1 MFRREICNID
11 RIFVQTGLNILAF
24 THRNLD
30 VRKIGLLHIEK
41 DDQQGRLRE
50 LKSELC
56 LIELCFLSTCNRIE
70 FTFVCDYQWEEEHTL
85 KLISALYSSLTKH
98 QILEFVAQVEHYA
111 EYNAVDH
118 ALAVASSI
126 DSLIIGEREIITQ
139 VRTAFEFCR
148 DAGLSGDLIR
158 LLMKQVIQT
167 AKKVYTETS
176 IASKPVSV
184 VSLAYHQL
192 KKFNIPLDARILFI
206 GAGVTNT
213 TMGRFLKKHGF
224 KNFVVFNRTYEK
236 AQTLA
241 EEIRGIPFA
250 LVDLKN
256 YQNGFDV
263 IITCTG
269 ADSHIIN
276 KEIYENL
283 LAGETDKKIVIDL
296 AIPQDLDPEIIE
308 KHKIDYISVAHL
320 QLISNQNLKERT
332 KEIKHVEEILSLGN
346 SEFFTLLKERSV
358 ENAMREVPEQIK
370 SIKSAAINEVFRK
383 DIENMD
389 PQSRE
394 ILEKVIGYMEK
405 KYISGPMLLAKTIIL
420 ENA

>member
-1 MFRREICNID
+1 
-11 RIFVQTGLNILAF
+11 VQTGLNILAF

-30 VRKIGLLHIEK
+30 VSKIGLLHIDK
-41 DDQQGRLRE
+41 DFQSNRLLE
-50 LKSELC
+50 LKSELG
-56 LIELCFLSTCNRIE
+56 IKELCFLSTCNRVE
-70 FTFVCDYQWEEEHTL
+70 FTLVCEFEWLEVHTT
-85 KLISALYSSLTKH
+85 KLLSVLYADFTDIQISDFTN
-98 QILEFVAQVEHYA
+98 QVEHYA
-111 EYNAVDH
+111 EYNAVEH

-126 DSLIIGEREIITQ
+126 DSMIVGEREIITQ
-139 VRTAFEFCR
+139 VRMAFEFCR
-148 DAGLSGDLIR
+148 DAGLTGDLIR

-213 TMGRFLKKHGF
+213 TMARFLKKHGF

-241 EEIRGIPFA
+241 EEIRGIPLA

-269 ADSHIIN
+269 ADNHIIT
-276 KEIYENL
+276 KEIYDSL
-283 LAGETDKKIVIDL
+283 LVGESNKKIVIDL
-296 AIPQDLDPEIIE
+296 AIPQDLDPAIIE

-320 QLISNQNLKERT
+320 QVISNQNLKERT
-332 KEIKHVEEILSLGN
+332 KEIKHVEEILNEGN
-346 SEFFTLLKERSV
+346 TEFFSLLKERSV

-370 SIKSAAINEVFRK
+370 SIKSAAMNEVFRK
-383 DIENMD
+383 DIENLD

-394 ILEKVIGYMEK
+394 VLEKVIGYMEK
-405 KYISGPMLLAKTIIL
+405 KYISGPMLLAKKIIL

>member
-1 MFRREICNID
+1 M
-11 RIFVQTGLNILAF
+11 QTGLNILAF

-30 VRKIGLLHIEK
+30 VSKIGLLHIDK
-41 DDQQGRLRE
+41 DFQSNRLLE
-50 LKSELC
+50 LKSELG
-56 LIELCFLSTCNRIE
+56 IKELCFLSTCNRVE
-70 FTFVCDYQWEEEHTL
+70 FTLVCEFEWLEVHTT
-85 KLISALYSSLTKH
+85 KLLSVLYADFTDIQISDFTN
-98 QILEFVAQVEHYA
+98 QVEHYA
-111 EYNAVDH
+111 EYNAVEH

-126 DSLIIGEREIITQ
+126 DSMIVGEREIITQ
-139 VRTAFEFCR
+139 VRMAFEFCR
-148 DAGLSGDLIR
+148 DAGLTGDLIR

-213 TMGRFLKKHGF
+213 TMARFLKKHGF

-241 EEIRGIPFA
+241 EEIRGIPLA

-269 ADSHIIN
+269 ADNHIIT
-276 KEIYENL
+276 KEIYESL
-283 LAGETDKKIVIDL
+283 LVGESNKKIVIDL
-296 AIPQDLDPEIIE
+296 AIPQDLDPAIIE

-320 QLISNQNLKERT
+320 QVISNQNLKERT
-332 KEIKHVEEILSLGN
+332 KEIKHVEEILNEGN
-346 SEFFTLLKERSV
+346 TEFFSLLKERSV

-370 SIKSAAINEVFRK
+370 SIKSAAMNEVFRK
-383 DIENMD
+383 DIENLD

-394 ILEKVIGYMEK
+394 VLEKVIGYMEK
-405 KYISGPMLLAKTIIL
+405 KYISGPMLLAKKIIL

>member
-1 MFRREICNID
+1 
-11 RIFVQTGLNILAF
+11 VQTGLNILAF

-30 VRKIGLLHIEK
+30 VSKIGLLHIDK
-41 DDQQGRLRE
+41 TDQPERLRE
-50 LKSELC
+50 LKSKLG
-56 LIELCFLSTCNRIE
+56 LVELCFLTTCNRVE
-70 FTFVCDYQWEEEHTL
+70 FTFVSDYEWQEDQTFNLLSMLYPNLNESQ
-85 KLISALYSSLTKH
+85 ISDFSIH
-98 QILEFVAQVEHYA
+98 VEHYA

-126 DSLIIGEREIITQ
+126 DSMIVGEREIITQ

-148 DAGLSGDLIR
+148 DNELTGDLIR
-158 LLMKQVIQT
+158 ILMKQVIET

-213 TMGRFLKKHGF
+213 TMARFLKKHGF

-236 AQTLA
+236 AHTLA
-241 EEIRGIPFA
+241 EEIRGIPISLA
-250 LVDLKN
+250 DLKN

-269 ADSHIIN
+269 ADNHIIT
-276 KEIYENL
+276 KEIYESL
-283 LAGETDKKIVIDL
+283 LVGEKNKKIVIDL

-308 KHKIDYISVAHL
+308 NHKIDYISVAHL
-320 QLISNQNLKERT
+320 QVISNENLKERT
-332 KEIKHVEEILSLGN
+332 KEIKHVEEILSQGN
-346 SEFFTLLKERSV
+346 AEFFSLLKERSV
-358 ENAMREVPEQIK
+358 ERAMREVPEQIK
-370 SIKSAAINEVFRK
+370 SIKSFAINEVFRK

-389 PQSRE
+389 PESRE
-394 ILEKVIGYMEK
+394 VLEKVIGYMEK
-405 KYISGPMLLAKTIIL
+405 KYISGPMLLAKKIIL
-420 ENA
+420 ENV

>member
-1 MFRREICNID
+1 M
-11 RIFVQTGLNILAF
+11 QTGLNILAF

-30 VRKIGLLHIEK
+30 VSKIGLLHIDK
-41 DDQQGRLRE
+41 DFQPNRLLE
-50 LKSELC
+50 LKSELG
-56 LIELCFLSTCNRIE
+56 IKELCFLSTCNRVE
-70 FTFVCDYQWEEEHTL
+70 FTLVCDFEWLEVHTT
-85 KLISALYSSLTKH
+85 KLLSVLYADFTDIQIS
-98 QILEFVAQVEHYA
+98 EFTNQVEHYA
-111 EYNAVDH
+111 EYNAVEH

-126 DSLIIGEREIITQ
+126 DSMIVGEREIITQ
-139 VRTAFEFCR
+139 VRMAFEFCR
-148 DAGLSGDLIR
+148 DAGLTGDLIR

-213 TMGRFLKKHGF
+213 TMARFLKKHGF

-241 EEIRGIPFA
+241 EEIRGIPLA

-269 ADSHIIN
+269 ADNHIIT
-276 KEIYENL
+276 KEIYDCL
-283 LAGETDKKIVIDL
+283 LVGESNKKIVIDL
-296 AIPQDLDPEIIE
+296 AIPQDLDPTIIE
-308 KHKIDYISVAHL
+308 KHKIDYISIAHL
-320 QLISNQNLKERT
+320 QVISNQNLKERT
-332 KEIKHVEEILSLGN
+332 KEIKHVEEILNEGN
-346 SEFFTLLKERSV
+346 TEFYSLLKERSV

-370 SIKSAAINEVFRK
+370 SIKSAAMNEVFRK
-383 DIENMD
+383 DIENLD

-394 ILEKVIGYMEK
+394 VLEKVIGYMEK
-405 KYISGPMLLAKTIIL
+405 KYISGPMLLAKKIIL

>member
-1 MFRREICNID
+1 
-11 RIFVQTGLNILAF
+11 
-24 THRNLD
+24 
-30 VRKIGLLHIEK
+30 
-41 DDQQGRLRE
+41 
-50 LKSELC
+50 
-56 LIELCFLSTCNRIE
+56 
-70 FTFVCDYQWEEEHTL
+70 
-85 KLISALYSSLTKH
+85 
-98 QILEFVAQVEHYA
+98 
-111 EYNAVDH
+111 
-118 ALAVASSI
+118 
-126 DSLIIGEREIITQ
+126 
-139 VRTAFEFCR
+139 
-148 DAGLSGDLIR
+148 
-158 LLMKQVIQT
+158 
-167 AKKVYTETS
+167 
-176 IASKPVSV
+176 
-184 VSLAYHQL
+184 
-192 KKFNIPLDARILFI
+192 
-206 GAGVTNT
+206 
-213 TMGRFLKKHGF
+213 LKKHGF

-241 EEIRGIPFA
+241 EEIRGIPLA

-276 KEIYENL
+276 KDIYEDL
-283 LAGETDKKIVIDL
+283 LAGEIDKKIVIDL

-370 SIKSAAINEVFRK
+370 SIKSVAINEVFRK

-405 KYISGPMLLAKTIIL
+405 KYISGPMLLAKKIIL

>member
-1 MFRREICNID
+1 MKI
-11 RIFVQTGLNILAF
+11 VQTGLNILAF

-30 VRKIGLLHIEK
+30 VSKIGLLHIDK
-41 DDQQGRLRE
+41 SDQPDRLGE
-50 LKSELC
+50 LKTKLD
-56 LIELCFLSTCNRIE
+56 LVELCFLSTCNRVE
-70 FTFVCDYQWEEEHTL
+70 FTFVCDYEWQEEHTFNL
-85 KLISALYSSLTKH
+85 LSTLYPNLSGSQISDFSNH
-98 QILEFVAQVEHYA
+98 VEHYA

-126 DSLIIGEREIITQ
+126 DSMIVGEREIITQ

-148 DAGLSGDLIR
+148 EIGLTGDLIR
-158 LLMKQVIQT
+158 ILMKQVIET

-213 TMGRFLKKHGF
+213 TMARFLKKHGF

-236 AQTLA
+236 AHTLA
-241 EEIRGIPFA
+241 EEIRGIPMA
-250 LVDLKN
+250 LADLKN

-263 IITCTG
+263 ILTCTG
-269 ADSHIIN
+269 ADNHIIT
-276 KEIYENL
+276 KEIYESL
-283 LAGETDKKIVIDL
+283 LVGESNKKIVIDL

-308 KHKIDYISVAHL
+308 KHKIDYISISHL
-320 QLISNQNLKERT
+320 QVISNQNLLERT
-332 KEIKHVEEILSLGN
+332 KEIKFVEEILSQGN
-346 SEFFTLLKERSV
+346 ADFFVLLKERTV
-358 ENAMREVPEQIK
+358 ERAMREVPEQIK

-383 DIENMD
+383 DIENLD
-389 PQSRE
+389 PESRE
-394 ILEKVIGYMEK
+394 VLEKVIGYMEK
-405 KYISGPMLLAKTIIL
+405 KYISGPMLLAKKIIL

>member
-1 MFRREICNID
+1 M
-11 RIFVQTGLNILAF
+11 QTGLNILAF

-30 VRKIGLLHIEK
+30 VSKIGLLHIDK
-41 DDQQGRLRE
+41 DFQSNRLLE
-50 LKSELC
+50 LKSELG
-56 LIELCFLSTCNRIE
+56 IKELCFLSTCNRVE
-70 FTFVCDYQWEEEHTL
+70 FTLVCEFEWLEVHTT
-85 KLISALYSSLTKH
+85 KLLSVLYADFTDIQISDFTN
-98 QILEFVAQVEHYA
+98 QVEHYA
-111 EYNAVDH
+111 EYNAVEH

-126 DSLIIGEREIITQ
+126 DSMIVGEREIITQ
-139 VRTAFEFCR
+139 VRMAFEFCR
-148 DAGLSGDLIR
+148 DAGLTGDLIR

-213 TMGRFLKKHGF
+213 TMARFLKKHGF

-241 EEIRGIPFA
+241 EEIRGIPLA

-269 ADSHIIN
+269 ADNHIIT
-276 KEIYENL
+276 KEIYDSL
-283 LAGETDKKIVIDL
+283 LVGESNKKIVIDL
-296 AIPQDLDPEIIE
+296 AIPQDLDPAIIE

-320 QLISNQNLKERT
+320 QVISNQNLKERT
-332 KEIKHVEEILSLGN
+332 KEIKHVEEILNEGN
-346 SEFFTLLKERSV
+346 TEFFSLLKERSV

-370 SIKSAAINEVFRK
+370 SIKSAAMNEVFRK
-383 DIENMD
+383 DIENLD

-394 ILEKVIGYMEK
+394 VLEKVIGYMEK
-405 KYISGPMLLAKTIIL
+405 KYISGPMLLAKKIIL

>member
-1 MFRREICNID
+1 M
-11 RIFVQTGLNILAF
+11 QTGLNILAF

-30 VRKIGLLHIEK
+30 VSKIGLLHIDK
-41 DDQQGRLRE
+41 TDQPERLRE
-50 LKSELC
+50 LKSKLG
-56 LIELCFLSTCNRIE
+56 IVELCFLTTCNRVE
-70 FTFVCDYQWEEEHTL
+70 LTFVIDYEWQEDHTFNL
-85 KLISALYSSLTKH
+85 LSMLYPNLNESQISDFSIH
-98 QILEFVAQVEHYA
+98 VEHYA

-126 DSLIIGEREIITQ
+126 DSMIVGEREIITQ

-148 DAGLSGDLIR
+148 DNGLTGDLIR
-158 LLMKQVIQT
+158 ILMKQVIET

-213 TMGRFLKKHGF
+213 TMARFLKKHGF

-236 AQTLA
+236 AHTLA
-241 EEIRGIPFA
+241 EEIRGIPVSLA
-250 LVDLKN
+250 DLKN

-269 ADSHIIN
+269 ADNHIIT
-276 KEIYENL
+276 KEIYESL
-283 LAGETDKKIVIDL
+283 LVGEKNKKIVIDL

-308 KHKIDYISVAHL
+308 NHKIDYISVAHL
-320 QLISNQNLKERT
+320 QVISNENLKERT
-332 KEIKHVEEILSLGN
+332 KEIKHVEEILSQGN
-346 SEFFTLLKERSV
+346 TEFFSLLKERSV
-358 ENAMREVPEQIK
+358 ERAMREVPEQIK
-370 SIKSAAINEVFRK
+370 SIKSFAINEVFRK

-389 PQSRE
+389 PESRE
-394 ILEKVIGYMEK
+394 VLEKVIGYMEK
-405 KYISGPMLLAKTIIL
+405 KYISGPMLLAKKIIL
-420 ENA
+420 ENV

>member
-1 MFRREICNID
+1 
-11 RIFVQTGLNILAF
+11 VQTGLNILAF

-30 VRKIGLLHIEK
+30 VSKIGLLHIDK
-41 DDQQGRLRE
+41 DFQPNRLLE
-50 LKSELC
+50 LKSELG
-56 LIELCFLSTCNRIE
+56 IKELCFLSTCNRVE
-70 FTFVCDYQWEEEHTL
+70 FTLVCDFEWLEVHTT
-85 KLISALYSSLTKH
+85 KLLSVLYADFTDIQIS
-98 QILEFVAQVEHYA
+98 EFTNQVEHYA
-111 EYNAVDH
+111 EYNAVEH

-126 DSLIIGEREIITQ
+126 DSMIVGEREIITQ
-139 VRTAFEFCR
+139 VRMAFEFCR
-148 DAGLSGDLIR
+148 DAGLTGDLIR

-213 TMGRFLKKHGF
+213 TMARFLKKHGF

-241 EEIRGIPFA
+241 EEIRGIPLA

-269 ADSHIIN
+269 ADNHIIT
-276 KEIYENL
+276 KEIYDCL
-283 LAGETDKKIVIDL
+283 LVGESNKKIVIDL
-296 AIPQDLDPEIIE
+296 AIPQDLDPTIIE
-308 KHKIDYISVAHL
+308 KHKIDYISIAHL
-320 QLISNQNLKERT
+320 QVISNQNLKERT
-332 KEIKHVEEILSLGN
+332 KEIKHVEEILNEGN
-346 SEFFTLLKERSV
+346 TEFYSLLKERSV

-370 SIKSAAINEVFRK
+370 SIKSAAMNEVFRK
-383 DIENMD
+383 DIENLD

-394 ILEKVIGYMEK
+394 VLEKVIGYMEK
-405 KYISGPMLLAKTIIL
+405 KYISGPMLLAKKIIL

>member
-1 MFRREICNID
+1 M
-11 RIFVQTGLNILAF
+11 QTGLNILAF

-30 VRKIGLLHIEK
+30 VSKIGLLHIDK
-41 DDQQGRLRE
+41 SDQPERLRE
-50 LKSELC
+50 LKSKLG
-56 LIELCFLSTCNRIE
+56 LNELCFLSTCNRVE
-70 FTFVCDYQWEEEHTL
+70 FTFICEFEWQEEHTYNLLSTLYPNL
-85 KLISALYSSLTKH
+85 KNP
-98 QILEFVAQVEHYA
+98 QILDFSNHVEHYA

-126 DSLIIGEREIITQ
+126 DSMIVGEREIITQ

-148 DAGLSGDLIR
+148 ENGLTGDLIR
-158 LLMKQVIQT
+158 ILMKQVIET

-213 TMGRFLKKHGF
+213 TMARFLKKHGF

-236 AQTLA
+236 AHTLA
-241 EEIRGIPFA
+241 EEIRGIPMA
-250 LVDLKN
+250 LADLKN

-269 ADSHIIN
+269 ADNHIIS
-276 KEIYENL
+276 KEIYEIL
-283 LAGETDKKIVIDL
+283 LVGEKNKKIVIDL

-308 KHKIDYISVAHL
+308 NHKVDYISVSHL
-320 QLISNQNLKERT
+320 QVISNQNLLERT
-332 KEIKHVEEILSLGN
+332 KEIKFVEEILSQGN
-346 SEFFTLLKERSV
+346 ADFFTLLKERTV
-358 ENAMREVPEQIK
+358 ERVMREVPEQIK
-370 SIKSAAINEVFRK
+370 SIKSAAMNEVFRK

-394 ILEKVIGYMEK
+394 VLEKVIGYMEK
-405 KYISGPMLLAKTIIL
+405 KYISGPMLLAKKIIL

>member
-1 MFRREICNID
+1 M
-11 RIFVQTGLNILAF
+11 QTGLNILAF

-30 VRKIGLLHIEK
+30 VSKIGLLHIDK
-41 DDQQGRLRE
+41 DFQPNRLYK
-50 LKSELC
+50 LKSELG
-56 LIELCFLSTCNRIE
+56 IKELCFLSTCNRVE
-70 FTFVCDYQWEEEHTL
+70 FTLVCEFEWLEVHTT
-85 KLISALYSSLTKH
+85 KLLSVLYADFTDIQIS
-98 QILEFVAQVEHYA
+98 EFTNQVEHYA
-111 EYNAVDH
+111 EYNAVEH

-126 DSLIIGEREIITQ
+126 DSMIVGEREIITQ
-139 VRTAFEFCR
+139 VRMAFEFCR
-148 DAGLSGDLIR
+148 DAGLTGDLIR

-167 AKKVYTETS
+167 AKKVYTETN

-213 TMGRFLKKHGF
+213 TMARFLKKHGF

-241 EEIRGIPFA
+241 EEIRGIPLA

-269 ADSHIIN
+269 ADNHIIT
-276 KEIYENL
+276 KEIYDCL
-283 LAGETDKKIVIDL
+283 LVGESNKKIVIDL
-296 AIPQDLDPEIIE
+296 AIPQDLDPAIIE
-308 KHKIDYISVAHL
+308 KHKIDYISIAHL
-320 QLISNQNLKERT
+320 QVISNQNLKERT
-332 KEIKHVEEILSLGN
+332 KEIKHVEEILNEGN
-346 SEFFTLLKERSV
+346 TEFYSLLKERSV
-358 ENAMREVPEQIK
+358 ENAMRDVPEQIK
-370 SIKSAAINEVFRK
+370 SIKSAAMNEVFRK
-383 DIENMD
+383 DIENLD

-394 ILEKVIGYMEK
+394 VLEKVIGYMEK
-405 KYISGPMLLAKTIIL
+405 KYISGPMLLAKKIIL

>member
-1 MFRREICNID
+1 M
-11 RIFVQTGLNILAF
+11 QTGLNILAF

-30 VRKIGLLHIEK
+30 VSKIGLLHIDK
-41 DDQQGRLRE
+41 TDQPERLHE
-50 LKSELC
+50 LKSKLG
-56 LIELCFLSTCNRIE
+56 LVELCFLTTCNRVE
-70 FTFVCDYQWEEEHTL
+70 FTFVSDYEWQEDHTFNL
-85 KLISALYSSLTKH
+85 LSMLYPNLSESQISDFSIH
-98 QILEFVAQVEHYA
+98 VEHYA

-126 DSLIIGEREIITQ
+126 DSMIVGEREIITQ

-148 DAGLSGDLIR
+148 DNGLTGDLIR
-158 LLMKQVIQT
+158 ILMKQVIET

-213 TMGRFLKKHGF
+213 TMARFLKKHGF

-236 AQTLA
+236 AHTLA
-241 EEIRGIPFA
+241 EEIRGIPVSLA
-250 LVDLKN
+250 DLKN

-269 ADSHIIN
+269 ADNHIIT
-276 KEIYENL
+276 KEIYESL
-283 LAGETDKKIVIDL
+283 LVGEKNKKIVIDL

-308 KHKIDYISVAHL
+308 NHKIDYISVAHL
-320 QLISNQNLKERT
+320 QLISNENLKERT
-332 KEIKHVEEILSLGN
+332 KEIKHVEEILSQGN
-346 SEFFTLLKERSV
+346 TEFFSLLKERSV
-358 ENAMREVPEQIK
+358 ERAMREVPEQIK
-370 SIKSAAINEVFRK
+370 SIKSFAINEVFRK

-389 PQSRE
+389 PESRE
-394 ILEKVIGYMEK
+394 VLEKVIGYMEK
-405 KYISGPMLLAKTIIL
+405 KYISGPMLLAKKIIL
-420 ENA
+420 ENV